1 MSKCISSQKLTPTL
15 SLSRCNDG
23 FWLYDTTR
31 GMNLSIRAKTET
43 EAFVDALGYY
53 QKRLGEVERA
63 YKCLQN
69 KVDNFVSQFV
79 EEEELDEY
87 RS

>member
-1 MSKCISSQKLTPTL
+1 
-15 SLSRCNDG
+15 
-23 FWLYDTTR
+23 
-31 GMNLSIRAKTET
+31 MNLSIRAKTET

-63 YKCLQN
+63 YNCLQN

-79 EEEELDEY
+79 EEEE
-87 RS
+87 